1 MTDTPFRQSLLDT
14 SVYRS
19 TWIEVKGDRAKLNHN
34 ECAWDA
40 RGRYKDVVL
49 ARMRAADW
57 RRYPDPHATEFR
69 KALSL
74 QVGHPAEGLL
84 IANGGNELVLRVFCA
99 LHEDSDLIVCP
110 PAYYIYERLAQ
121 VLGISL
127 HEVDLAPSNQATG
140 TTGGLFDLDIDAVL
154 KKAAS
159 LERPVI
165 CLANPNNP
173 TGNLM
178 APEKVERLLAEFPG
192 LIILDE
198 AYTDYSGNS
207 LLSRSRNQKN
217 LIVLRT
223 FSKAFAMAGVRLGYL
238 AGHVETVLE
247 LEKVFQPYAV
257 GLFTQVAGTV
267 ALKFQ
272 DVMRQ
277 RVDETRAQRE
287 RLRSEISSI
296 SGVEVFPSATNFVLV
311 RFKDR
316 HAQVLEAFRDE
327 DVIVRDVDHVTG
339 LERCIRITVGTPDEN
354 SRVIRCVVQACS

>member
-1 MTDTPFRQSLLDT
+1 MTDHPFRQSLLDT

-19 TWIEVKGDRAKLNHN
+19 TWIEVSGDRAKLNHN

-40 RGRYKDVVL
+40 RGRFKDVVL

-57 RRYPDPHATEFR
+57 RRYPDPHASEFR
-69 KALSL
+69 NALSL
-74 QVGHPAEGLL
+74 QVGHPVEGLL

-99 LHEDSDLIVCP
+99 LHQESNLIICP

-127 HEVDLAPSNQATG
+127 HEVALTPSAQSNS
-140 TTGGLFDLDIDAVL
+140 TTGGPFDLDIDEVL
-154 KKAAS
+154 RKAAS
-159 LERPVI
+159 LKRPVI

-178 APEKVERLLAEFPG
+178 SPEKVERLLKEFPG

-207 LLSRSRNQKN
+207 LLSRSRKQEN

-238 AGHVETVLE
+238 AGHVDTVLE
-247 LEKVFQPYAV
+247 LEKAFQPYAV

-267 ALKFQ
+267 ALEFQ

-287 RLRSEISSI
+287 RIRAEFNSLP
-296 SGVEVFPSATNFVLV
+296 GVEVFPSATNFVLV
-311 RFKDR
+311 RFSD
-316 HAQVLEAFRDE
+316 HHGQVLEAFREE
-327 DVIVRDVDHVTG
+327 DVIVRDLAYIEG
-339 LERCIRITVGTPDEN
+339 LEQCIRITVGTPEEN
-354 SRVIRCVVQACS
+354 SRVINCITRVCS